1 MLVKKDI
8 KGEFSMKIKVL
19 TIILAMFML
28 AANVIAAPF
37 NANAK
42 TKRIPAGTKFEL
54 KLLTPIG
61 SSPEYQGKE
70 FQAVLMTDQTS
81 DTDVILPM
89 GSLVRGSINKI
100 VPSERFSKGSIM
112 YLNFDHVVTPNGR
125 QLPITMSVVGRTDL
139 TYDGGLTASKGY
151 RDALCQN
158 WEKTKDIAKTSTNW
172 GNETFEDIAGGYLR
186 ILTVPVS
193 AIGGGLGAGVYYV
206 YDGIADMIR
215 KGKDIYLNKGE
226 TIRVI
231 LVDPIDVPVI

>member
-1 MLVKKDI
+1 
-8 KGEFSMKIKVL
+8 MKIRIL

-28 AANVIAAPF
+28 VQTVMAVPF

-61 SSPEYQGKE
+61 SSPEYLGRE

-89 GSLVRGSINKI
+89 GSLVRGSVEKI
-100 VPSERFSKGSIM
+100 IPSKRFSKGSIM

-125 QLPITMSVVGRTDL
+125 QLPIEMSVVGRTEL

-151 RDALCQN
+151 GDALAQN
-158 WEKTKDIAKTSTNW
+158 WEKTKEIAKTATDW
-172 GNETFEDIAGGYLR
+172 GNDTFEDVVKA
-186 ILTVPVS
+186 P
-193 AIGGGLGAGVYYV
+193 
-206 YDGIADMIR
+206 
-215 KGKDIYLNKGE
+215 
-226 TIRVI
+226 
-231 LVDPIDVPVI
+231 

>member
-1 MLVKKDI
+1 MVKMTT
-8 KGEFSMKIKVL
+8 GEYFMRMKIL

-28 AANVIAAPF
+28 IQTVVAVPF

-61 SSPEYQGKE
+61 SAPEYQGKE

-89 GSLVRGSINKI
+89 GSLVRGSIVKI
-100 VPSERFSKGSIM
+100 VPSKRFSKGSVM

-125 QLPITMSVVGRTDL
+125 QLPISMSVVGRTEL

-151 RDALCQN
+151 GDALSQN
-158 WEKTKDIAKTSTNW
+158 WEKTKEIAKTATDW
-172 GNETFEDIAGGYLR
+172 GNDTFEDVAGGYFR
-186 ILTVPVS
+186 ILTLPLS
-193 AIGGGLGAGVYYV
+193 AIGGGIGAGAYYV
-206 YDGIADMIR
+206 YDGVADMIR

-226 TIRVI
+226 TIKVI